1 MLRTVVGDCTCWPA
15 FLPNRKN
22 LRVCDF
28 IEHAKCVAPLL
39 GTELSSIKNSE
50 ALSNRQIVIVCL
62 SFLLSPSEFKNF
74 GNYLDQLANLLLVID
89 AALVIFACHSGVK
102 TEKKV
107 PDIKVIV
114 IKTFIR
120 TAVTFK

>member
-28 IEHAKCVAPLL
+28 IGHAKCVAPLL

-50 ALSNRQIVIVCL
+50 ALSNRQSLYLV
-62 SFLLSPSEFKNF
+62 SFLLSLSEFKNF
-74 GNYLDQLANLLLVID
+74 GNYLDQLANLLVID
-89 AALVIFACHSGVK
+89 AALIIFVCRRGVNK
-102 TEKKV
+102 ATQL
-107 PDIKVIV
+107 IS
-114 IKTFIR
+114 
-120 TAVTFK
+120 